1 MFDPNA
7 IGLEWIKETYLAIN
21 CVFKIALG
29 ELEDGE
35 QYDGDGAEDWEENLA
50 NKKKKEKK
58 KK

>member
-7 IGLEWIKETYLAIN
+7 ISLEWIKETDLAIN

-35 QYDGDGAEDWEENLA
+35 QYDGDGAED
-50 NKKKKEKK
+50 
-58 KK
+58 